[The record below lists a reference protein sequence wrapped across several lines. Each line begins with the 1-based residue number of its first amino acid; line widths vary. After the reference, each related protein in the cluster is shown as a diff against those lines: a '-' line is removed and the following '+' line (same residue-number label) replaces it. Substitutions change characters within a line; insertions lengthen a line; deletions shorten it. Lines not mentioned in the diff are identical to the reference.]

1 MTTAERQARIFYFS
15 GTGNAAHVAQWAAE
29 AIRGAGLT
37 ATTINIDG
45 TDRRSLVPPDPD
57 VLLGFVSPT
66 HGFNFPPVMMYF
78 LFAFPRTRHG
88 NRVFLMNTRAG
99 MKLGR
104 LFLPGLSGIALLLAA
119 AVLLAKGY
127 RIAGMR
133 SINMP
138 SNWLSLHPS
147 LRPKAVVAIADRCEA
162 IARRFASRLISGRT
176 DFRAL
181 LDLPQDLLIAP
192 VSLLY
197 YAMGRFALAK
207 TFFASAACNN
217 CGACEARCPVKAI
230 VTVRGRPFWTFR
242 CESCMRCMNE
252 CPNRAIETGH
262 GYVAVVVFIVYAFVA
277 DGAWMAVTRTSGVA
291 VAGPLLLWIRFVFD
305 TLVLLG
311 SLALT
316 YRLIHVIGRLPGF
329 QQLLVATSLTR
340 YKFWGRYR
348 LSEILREAKRP
359 SITSGSKQGAPSN
372 GG

>member
-15 GTGNAAHVAQWAAE
+15 GTGNAAHVAQWVVE
-29 AIRGAGLT
+29 AIRGAGAT
-37 ATTINIDG
+37 ATTLNIDG
-45 TDRRSLVPPDPD
+45 MDRCSIEPPEPD

-66 HGFNFPPVMMYF
+66 HGFNFPPVMLGF
-78 LFAFPRTRHG
+78 LFSFPRTRHR
-88 NRVFLMNTRAG
+88 NRVFLMNTRGG

-104 LFLPGLSGIALLLAA
+104 LFVPGLSGIALLFAA
-119 AVLLAKGY
+119 AVLMAKNY
-127 RIAGMR
+127 KVAGMR
-133 SINMP
+133 PIDMP

-162 IARRFASRLISGRT
+162 IARRFAIRLISGRT

-197 YAMGRFALAK
+197 YAVGRFALAK
-207 TFFASAACNN
+207 SFFANAACNN

-262 GYVAVVVFIVYAFVA
+262 GYVAGVILIVYAFVA
-277 DGAWMAVTRTSGVA
+277 DGAWMAVTRMSGVA
-291 VAGPLLLWIRFVFD
+291 VAGPLLWWIRFVFD
-305 TLVLLG
+305 SLVLLG
-311 SLALT
+311 ALALI
-316 YRLIHVIGRLPGF
+316 YRLIHVNGRHPGC
-329 QQLLVATSLTR
+329 QHILVATSLTR
-340 YKFWGRYR
+340 YKCWGRYR
-348 LSEILREAKRP
+348 LSEILEAKRTMN
-359 SITSGSKQGAPSN
+359 SNKASSLQG
-372 GG
+372 

>member
-1 MTTAERQARIFYFS
+1 
-15 GTGNAAHVAQWAAE
+15 
-29 AIRGAGLT
+29 
-37 ATTINIDG
+37 
-45 TDRRSLVPPDPD
+45 
-57 VLLGFVSPT
+57 
-66 HGFNFPPVMMYF
+66 
-78 LFAFPRTRHG
+78 
-88 NRVFLMNTRAG
+88 MNTRAG

-133 SINMP
+133 SIDMP

-162 IARRFASRLISGRT
+162 IARRFATRLISGRT

-217 CGACEARCPVKAI
+217 CGACEARCPMKAI

-277 DGAWMAVTRTSGVA
+277 DGAWMAVTRMSGVA
-291 VAGPLLLWIRFVFD
+291 VAGPLLWWIRFVFD

-359 SITSGSKQGAPSN
+359 SITSPSSTVA
-372 GG
+372 GLKTRIFQETRPSLPVFLHYILD